1 VGTCLQ
7 HSYILI
13 WTLLVLPLTMFDRPA
28 EAYPN
33 YISYGYGSCL
43 TCHYNPA
50 GNGPLTDY
58 GRALSATEIS
68 DRLISKDSE
77 TEEQI
82 TDKSGFNFGQ
92 PPVEW
97 LRPSLSYRS
106 LYLKRNYD
114 ESSEK
119 DSFIIMDLS
128 ATVVAKLLQKDK
140 LTFVGQIGY
149 SPKPRALE
157 DDPDVV
163 EYRSRE
169 HYVGYRFAKEF
180 GVYAGLMDKVFG
192 IRIPDH
198 TAFSR
203 SITGL
208 GQNDQTHGI
217 LAHFS
222 NKLVE
227 VGVQPFIGNLVQD
240 EDLRQK
246 GVTTQIEFAA
256 ADKTRIGL
264 SGLTSTSEYLDTLL
278 YAGHARIGIG
288 QGNSIL
294 TEIGQAE
301 KTVKVNDV
309 KTTSR
314 YVMTQGHLHFR
325 RGLWGLLTV
334 ENLKPNID
342 SGSTINRIGP
352 GVQFFPFQRLEIR
365 GDVYKT
371 YRKTTGQPA
380 TDSIDLA
387 TQLHIWL

>member
-1 VGTCLQ
+1 
-7 HSYILI
+7 
-13 WTLLVLPLTMFDRPA
+13 M
-28 EAYPN
+28 
-33 YISYGYGSCL
+33 
-43 TCHYNPA
+43 

-68 DRLISKDSE
+68 DRLLSKSSD

-82 TDKSGFNFGQ
+82 TERSGFAFNT
-92 PPVEW
+92 PENTW

-114 ESSEK
+114 EPSEK

-128 ATVVAKLLQKDK
+128 ATVVAKLLKRDQ

-149 SPKPRALE
+149 APKPRALG
-157 DDPDVV
+157 DDADVK

-169 HYVGYRFAKEF
+169 HYIGYRPLKEF

-203 SITGL
+203 SITAL

-217 LAHFS
+217 VLHYS
-222 NKLVE
+222 SKLLE

-246 GVTTQIEFAA
+246 GVTTQIEVAA
-256 ADKTRIGL
+256 GDTVRLGV
-264 SGLTSTSEYLDTLL
+264 SGLTSTSEYLDTLI
-278 YAGHARIGIG
+278 YAGHGRFGIG

-294 TEIGQAE
+294 TEVGQVTKAIKANDAE
-301 KTVKVNDV
+301 TK
-309 KTTSR
+309 SQ
-314 YVMTQGHLHFR
+314 YSMTQGHLHIR
-325 RGLWGLLTV
+325 RGLWALLTL
-334 ENLKPNID
+334 ESLRPDTND
-342 SGSTINRIGP
+342 SAKIYRVGP
-352 GVQFFPFQRLEIR
+352 GLQFFPFQRLEIR

-371 YRKTTGQPA
+371 IRKAGGQSA
-380 TDSIDLA
+380 SDSIDLA